1 MDWTGTCESVRINS
15 NRLSHHQ
22 RTLASEHLPLAGT
35 WPDINHSCA
44 RTTAARVCRHCVK
57 HTSPHTHTHT
67 HTARRHS
74 RYGTDKQ
81 TDGRVAALLNAS
93 YRRRNNKANKKLSY
107 RRGTARCVVSVEIL
121 PIATQQ
127 CRNYLYDKSR
137 TKYQC
142 HEGAISIVTV
152 RVL

>member
-44 RTTAARVCRHCVK
+44 LTTAARVCRHCVK

-67 HTARRHS
+67 HTH
-74 RYGTDKQ
+74 GTAPQSVWDRQ
-81 TDGRVAALLNAS
+81 TDRRTDAS
-93 YRRRNNKANKKLSY
+93 QHCLMPPIGGGTTRLTRNSAIAEGPRDASCRLKS
-107 RRGTARCVVSVEIL
+107 CQL
-121 PIATQQ
+121 PRNSAETTCTTSPEPSIG
-127 CRNYLYDKSR
+127 CR
-137 TKYQC
+137 
-142 HEGAISIVTV
+142 
-152 RVL
+152 

>member
-35 WPDINHSCA
+35 WPGINHSCA
-44 RTTAARVCRHCVK
+44 LTTAARVCRHCVK

-67 HTARRHS
+67 HTRHGATVGMGQTN
-74 RYGTDKQ
+74 RQ

-121 PIATQQ
+121 PTATQQ
-127 CRNYLYDKSR
+127 CRNYLYDKS
-137 TKYQC
+137 
-142 HEGAISIVTV
+142 
-152 RVL
+152 